1 MQTSDS
7 VRMRMLRAVYLDK
20 CIAAT
25 MSSLSQA
32 QFRQYF
38 TDLPVDVSTELPD
51 IKQQYIKAV
60 QEDFERIV
68 EEKGVRKGLNHL
80 DDLIAQS
87 KKKDL
92 DALQVLNAEQL
103 SVPGIDS
110 IPTFSESLIVQTE
123 VMREQTKR
131 KKLEILENKLKELEA
146 SYEQKSKRLE
156 KAEETRREEDEK
168 LAQNTKYFEEHC
180 PCSQGPSQ
188 KIETTE
194 ILVLRSSTMIP
205 RDDILNVTGTLSY
218 RTHYFL
224 KWHRA
229 SPIILSPAEMK
240 HITAS
245 VLFLGCLVALC
256 GADDVVR
263 RPSGIPTFV
272 PPSTNFSGPA
282 FLKWAFKQNRTSDGY
297 LHVGVQQGEYDVYT
311 NGVPMFEFSFVNNIT
326 FWLDDVILTFRTRLS
341 RFAVQV
347 GVTENIA
354 IRGMTVHF
362 NPPEM
367 TQAIID
373 NITQVNSYTW
383 IANAT
388 VCDGYPTA
396 FVPGPKTWY
405 IYSGKTLQ
413 PTEPF
418 RNCFDLWIP
427 SGAKVLSS
435 DGKKFQLQLNA
446 QQMANNNVNVGDIL
460 ATRGSGVTFHGI
472 YESRNF
478 SFIDVTI
485 TGSGAFGWYLE
496 SGYGGH
502 VFQRVK
508 IMRNP
513 NPPIPGG
520 VPPVLSLSSDGLHVV
535 GMKNGPIVID
545 SLFEGMGD
553 DGINLLNWYV
563 TALSYP
569 DSTTIV
575 AKPPTYWSAGDIVR
589 LYAANLEPLGF
600 SRIISITVR
609 PDKNSTIVLTTPHG
623 NATYISDRSNA
634 NANFVISNNTFYNHR
649 ARSILCKGSRGV
661 ISNNVFNL
669 TSLGAIFIA
678 TGPGEGDYSTDLTV
692 ANNYLENIGASSN
705 NGYGGSITV
714 NLGSTYV
721 PLAGAFIN
729 ISIVNNTV
737 KGSWGRPLTVYSTVN
752 SSIIGNQFVAPFRSS
767 SALIT
772 LQNNAGLIVLDNC
785 ANKVTTPTIILAS
798 PNTTTGIQHRI
809 IVCEASL
816 VLDALTVVRKS
827 PLLTLSSIF
836 FSSTSGTSDQGS
848 YSSPGITDSASI
860 TSSTKPTS
868 STSSTSSNSIT
879 SSPIST
885 SNIHRPS
892 STSNTI
898 VRSRTSSTSSSSS
911 ISTTISTSSTSNI
924 DAPITTDGSDGNIT
938 NSTISFS

>member
-1 MQTSDS
+1 M
-7 VRMRMLRAVYLDK
+7 
-20 CIAAT
+20 
-25 MSSLSQA
+25 
-32 QFRQYF
+32 
-38 TDLPVDVSTELPD
+38 P
-51 IKQQYIKAV
+51 QQ
-60 QEDFERIV
+60 
-68 EEKGVRKGLNHL
+68 G
-80 DDLIAQS
+80 S
-87 KKKDL
+87 
-92 DALQVLNAEQL
+92 
-103 SVPGIDS
+103 
-110 IPTFSESLIVQTE
+110 FS
-123 VMREQTKR
+123 R
-131 KKLEILENKLKELEA
+131 
-146 SYEQKSKRLE
+146 Y
-156 KAEETRREEDEK
+156 D
-168 LAQNTKYFEEHC
+168 
-180 PCSQGPSQ
+180 CSNNPLC
-188 KIETTE
+188 TTE
-194 ILVLRSSTMIP
+194 IAL
-205 RDDILNVTGTLSY
+205 ILLS
-218 RTHYFL
+218 
-224 KWHRA
+224 
-229 SPIILSPAEMK
+229 AEMK

-311 NGVPMFEFSFVNNIT
+311 NGVPMFDFAFVNNIT

-396 FVPGPKTWY
+396 FVPGPKVKLLITNTMTDSLRPVGVTENIAIRGMTVHFNPPEMTQAIIDNITKINNNQWIANATVCDGYPTAFVPGPKTWY

-427 SGAKVLSS
+427 AGAKILSS
-435 DGKKFQLQLNA
+435 DGKQFQLQLNA
-446 QQMANNNVNVGDIL
+446 QQMANNNVNVGDVL
-460 ATRGSGVTFHGI
+460 ATRGSGVTFFGI

-520 VPPVLSLSSDGLHVV
+520 VPPVLSLSADGLHVV

-545 SLFEGMGD
+545 SLFEGMG
-553 DGINLLNWYV
+553 
-563 TALSYP
+563 ALFYP
-569 DSTTIV
+569 NSTTIV

-600 SRIISITVR
+600 SQIVSITIL

-661 ISNNVFNL
+661 ISNNIFNL

-678 TGPGEGDYSTDLTV
+678 TGPGEGDYSTDLMV

-705 NGYGGSITV
+705 NGYGGSISV
-714 NLGSTYV
+714 NLDSTYI

-737 KGSWGRPLTVYSTVN
+737 KGSWGRPLTVYSSANTSV
-752 SSIIGNQFVAPFRSS
+752 IGNQFVAPFRSNY
-767 SALIT
+767 ALMT
-772 LQNNAGLIVLDNC
+772 FQNNAGLIVRDNC
-785 ANKVTTPTIILAS
+785 AVGNSSGVQFVN
-798 PNTTTGIQHRI
+798 PNTTTGIQ
-809 IVCEASL
+809 VC
-816 VLDALTVVRKS
+816 V
-827 PLLTLSSIF
+827 PP
-836 FSSTSGTSDQGS
+836 STFT
-848 YSSPGITDSASI
+848 
-860 TSSTKPTS
+860 TS
-868 STSSTSSNSIT
+868 STSSTS
-879 SSPIST
+879 
-885 SNIHRPS
+885 
-892 STSNTI
+892 
-898 VRSRTSSTSSSSS
+898 TSSTSSVSDINSNTLQTQ
-911 ISTTISTSSTSNI
+911 STTKSNETTILSTSTASVLHL
-924 DAPITTDGSDGNIT
+924 
-938 NSTISFS
+938 SFFLFLLSLF